1 MTPNEIAIKVLEK
14 AIDQL
19 SPKPSLTKGF
29 VPPEDFEV
37 TDDVYDGI
45 MTAIDVSVYY
55 FSEWK
60 KKGKAPW

>member
-1 MTPNEIAIKVLEK
+1 MTPNEIAVEVLQK

-19 SPKPSLTKGF
+19 DPESSLSEGF

-37 TDDVYDGI
+37 TPDVYDGI
-45 MTAIDVSVYY
+45 MNAIDISIYY